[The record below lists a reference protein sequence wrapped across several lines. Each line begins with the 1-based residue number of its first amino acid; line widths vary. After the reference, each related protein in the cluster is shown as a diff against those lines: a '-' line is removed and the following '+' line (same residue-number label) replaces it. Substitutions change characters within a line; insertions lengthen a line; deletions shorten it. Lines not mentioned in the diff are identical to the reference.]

1 MVTNNFK
8 KWLIASINNDK
19 SGASTVSISP
29 EIHKLIKTDGTRP
42 SGTSG
47 NICIYTT
54 ATDAST
60 KGFAST
66 NVSIFGKWELVVGG
80 GTEQPKPS
88 DYCLASKNTSSSII
102 KEFIMSPMIDSDGN
116 PIMRML
122 ITLSRSPSASS
133 SATFT
138 INEFGFEK
146 EFRNG
151 SSSTAGN
158 FLMVREVLKEPIILT
173 STNPYA
179 QITYDIIM

>member
-8 KWLIASINNDK
+8 KWLVASINNDK
-19 SGASTVSISP
+19 SGASSVSISP

-66 NVSIFGKWELVVGG
+66 NVSIFGKWELVVGTG
-80 GTEQPKPS
+80 AEQPKPS
-88 DYCLASKNTSSSII
+88 DYCLESKITSSYVD
-102 KEFIMSPMIDSDGN
+102 KEFTMTPMVDADGN

-122 ITLSRSPSASS
+122 IILSRSPSTSS
-133 SATFT
+133 NFV
-138 INEFGFEK
+138 IKEFGFEK
-146 EFRNG
+146 ELRNG

-158 FLMVREVLKEPIILT
+158 FLMVREVLREPIVLT
-173 STNPYA
+173 TSNPYA
-179 QITYDIIM
+179 QITYDIRL